1 MKDLSFETRSDEIA
15 HALRDDIL
23 TERYRVGERLPSERD
38 LAARFQASR
47 GAVREA
53 FRGLEQLGLAR
64 ISQGGAR
71 VLALEEANIEIIGS
85 LLSVHDVPDLDLVEQ
100 VLEVIGGL
108 YRIALQQMIERASD
122 EELELVQAMIGRLVD
137 TSLTA
142 EEQMNVRTE
151 MGQLLMEKSHN
162 LLLRLIN
169 NSLRTQLVNPDR
181 SDMFL
186 NADVSEYLTPVAQL
200 DEAIQARNAERAD
213 RAIGE
218 IAAIDRRLIMSL
230 MTQQLEQEK
239 STGGQS

>member
-1 MKDLSFETRSDEIA
+1 
-15 HALRDDIL
+15 
-23 TERYRVGERLPSERD
+23 
-38 LAARFQASR
+38 
-47 GAVREA
+47 
-53 FRGLEQLGLAR
+53 
-64 ISQGGAR
+64 
-71 VLALEEANIEIIGS
+71 
-85 LLSVHDVPDLDLVEQ
+85 VEQ

-230 MTQQLEQEK
+230 MTQQLEQET